1 MRSLSTFFR
10 EAGWSVSSRIAQALA
25 SVVNTALLVRYL
37 GPESL
42 GLLITVWSTLLW
54 GNLFNLGVT
63 GALVNRLAVH
73 IAGHDEGSYRRDFG
87 SGAMLILA
95 IGLGLAVLF
104 WGAILLLPLRAV
116 FPVSDSHLVAALPGV
131 LAVGGVAFV
140 SLFVSSFCYPDF
152 AARGRLATYFRISTA
167 SSVASCVAVALACGL
182 KQPLW
187 VCAVALLVSGNLWL
201 LLGSLWAISF
211 RTIGAALRAV
221 RWSAIRELI
230 TSSKPFFLIQI
241 STIVLFSSDAF
252 IIAHAQSFENV
263 TLYSSI
269 NRLFLLGFTLA
280 GGVIAPLYP
289 ALRSAVVKEEWSW
302 VAGVFRR
309 MSLLAGGFLVV
320 LMAVGVW
327 PVPEI
332 AKIWLSLPVAA
343 PWMLCVLLG
352 LATGMR
358 LLADVFGQLILAAE
372 RMRTVTIMAVCSPVI
387 YLGFALLMVRV
398 LGVIAL
404 PMAAVLAF
412 GFSIAVAG
420 LNTRSILQL
429 ARSQGAGFERK

>member
-1 MRSLSTFFR
+1 M
-10 EAGWSVSSRIAQALA
+10 
-25 SVVNTALLVRYL
+25 VNTALLVRYL

-73 IAGHDEGSYRRDFG
+73 VAGRDEGSYRRDFG
-87 SGAMLILA
+87 SGAVLILA
-95 IGLGLAVLF
+95 IGLGLAVVL
-104 WGAILLLPLRAV
+104 GMAILLLPLRAV
-116 FPVSDSHLVAALPGV
+116 FPVSDPNLVAALPGV
-131 LAVGGVAFV
+131 LSAGGMAFV
-140 SLFVSSFCYPDF
+140 SLFLSSFCYPEF
-152 AARGRLATYFRISTA
+152 AARGRLATYFRINTA
-167 SSVASCVAVALACGL
+167 ASVVNCVAVALACGL
-182 KQPLW
+182 QQPLW

-201 LLGSLWAISF
+201 LLGSLWAISL
-211 RTIGAALRAV
+211 RTIGEALRAV
-221 RWSAIRELI
+221 RWGAIRELI
-230 TSSKPFFLIQI
+230 ASSKPFFLIQL
-241 STIVLFSSDAF
+241 STIVLFSCDAF

-280 GGVIAPLYP
+280 GGIIAPLYP
-289 ALRSAVVKEEWSW
+289 ALRSAVVKEDWTW
-302 VAGVFRR
+302 VTGVARR
-309 MSLLAGGFLVV
+309 MSLSAVGFLGV
-320 LMAVGVW
+320 LVAVGVW
-327 PVPEI
+327 PIPEI
-332 AKIWLSLPVAA
+332 AKIWLSLPAAA
-343 PWMLCVLLG
+343 PWLLCVLLG

-372 RMRTVTIMAVCSPVI
+372 RMRTVTVVAICAPVI

-404 PMAAVLAF
+404 PIAAVLAF

-420 LNTRSILQL
+420 FNVQSLLQL
-429 ARSQGAGFERK
+429 ARAQRTEFKRK